1 MLKLHD
7 DPTMNESKIIVFLK
21 QVWWVAGKRKDFEWR
36 KEKNEN
42 EGMSYSQLGINENMC
57 RDP

>member
-1 MLKLHD
+1 
-7 DPTMNESKIIVFLK
+7 MNESKIIVFLK

-42 EGMSYSQLGINENMC
+42 EGKRRHLT
-57 RDP
+57 